1 MFSNRLVTSINVN
14 LPDDSQ
20 IPANESTVLI
30 GVFNFFGAVSSFFIV
45 KRYSRRM
52 VFLCGQF
59 GIAICLASLTF
70 CIRMNKGYAAVA
82 SILAF
87 EVVLN
92 ATVGPVHWVYLPE
105 VLNDTQFGFIATVH
119 YLNAVEIALTTEWLI
134 EVFSPA
140 GVFLI
145 YTIIT
150 SLGFVFMW
158 VFLQETQGLAD
169 W

>member
-1 MFSNRLVTSINVN
+1 MDR
-14 LPDDSQ
+14 
-20 IPANESTVLI
+20 
-30 GVFNFFGAVSSFFIV
+30 G
-45 KRYSRRM
+45 YS
-52 VFLCGQF
+52 
-59 GIAICLASLTF
+59 AI
-70 CIRMNKGYAAVA
+70 A

-87 EVVLN
+87 EVILN

-134 EVFSPA
+134 KAFTPA
-140 GVFLI
+140 GVFVI

-158 VFLQETQGLAD
+158 VFLRET
-169 W
+169 